1 MDHDSGEALRQCEE
15 RLEQA
20 AERLRLMEE
29 SVKDYAI
36 FYTDTQGK
44 VTYWSR
50 GAERL
55 FGYTEPEILG
65 RDAAVLFTPEDR
77 EQGAPQREMSQAAE
91 TGHGEDVRWHLR
103 KGGTLIFLNGVVTPM
118 HDRAGGLRGF
128 AKVARDVTERKLVE
142 DEVRAAREEAQQA
155 NRAKDQFLAVLS
167 HELRTPLNPI
177 LLAVS
182 SMIERT
188 PEPEELHQTL
198 EMIRQNVNLQARLID
213 DLLDVSWIVRGKMP
227 LHWEV
232 ADAHALIRQAVTTCR
247 SEVSGKGLRLEMV
260 LGAQQHH
267 LNADPARFQ
276 QVIWNLVKNAVKY
289 TPGGG
294 AITIRT
300 RNEDGEAGERLVVE
314 VVDTGIG
321 IEPEVMPLIFDPF
334 QQGET
339 KITRK
344 FGGLGLGLAICRGIV
359 ESHGW
364 SLTAESEGQDRGTT
378 FTIAS
383 KTTPSPA
390 ATEGE
395 PTGDTPGSPP
405 VSPPSLKILVVEDE
419 PATRRL
425 MARLLRGLGHDVTVA
440 GTVADAW
447 GAFEAGEFDL
457 IVSDIGL
464 PDGTGHDLMR
474 RVKAVRRVPAIALTG
489 FGMDE
494 DVRRSREAGYTS
506 HMTKPIDF
514 TKLEAMIRRVVTGG
528 GEAGPASPRDDEPG
542 DGVRSG
548 SRAGGDDGVPS
559 PEP

>member
-1 MDHDSGEALRQCEE
+1 MDHGQGEALRQCEE

-20 AERLRLMEE
+20 EERLRLMEE

-44 VTYWSR
+44 VTFWSK

-55 FGYTEPEILG
+55 FGYTEPEIIG

-77 EQGAPQREMSQAAE
+77 ERGAPQREMSQAVE

-142 DEVRAAREEAQQA
+142 DEVRAAREEAEQA

-182 SMIERT
+182 SMLERT

-213 DLLDVSWIVRGKMP
+213 DLLDVSWIVQGKMP

-232 ADAHALIRQAVTTCR
+232 ADAHALIRQAVATCR
-247 SEVSGKGLRLEMV
+247 SEVSGKGLRLEMD
-260 LGAQQHH
+260 LGAQRHH

-314 VVDTGIG
+314 VIDTGIG
-321 IEPEVMPLIFDPF
+321 IEPEIMPLIFDPF

-383 KTTPSPA
+383 KTTPSPSA
-390 ATEGE
+390 AEGE

-405 VSPPSLKILVVEDE
+405 ASHPSLRILVVEDE

-447 GAFEAGEFDL
+447 GAFQAGEFDL

-474 RVKAVRRVPAIALTG
+474 RVKAMRKVPAIALTG

-494 DVRRSREAGYTS
+494 DIRRSREAGYTS

-528 GEAGPASPRDDEPG
+528 GEAGPASSRDAEPG
-542 DGVRSG
+542 DGVRSESG
-548 SRAGGDDGVPS
+548 AGGHDGVPS